1 MAVILTMNCAGQ
13 LSILNKGVTPTN
25 KISIDSN
32 GFFVNDK
39 EDTLCFPI
47 SVIRK
52 VLIAAEQKKL
62 LEQQVTILNDRIANY
77 QIIISNLN
85 EKDSITVAAYEKE
98 IALFK
103 DEKAIYQDQIK
114 SYDKLLKRQ
123 KRKTFFTA
131 AGGIL
136 ATGLSLYLY
145 LQK

>member
-1 MAVILTMNCAGQ
+1 MLAAG
-13 LSILNKGVTPTN
+13 
-25 KISIDSN
+25 
-32 GFFVNDK
+32 
-39 EDTLCFPI
+39 
-47 SVIRK
+47 
-52 VLIAAEQKKL
+52 EQKKV

-114 SYDKLLKRQ
+114 GYDKLLKRQ

-131 AGGIL
+131 AAGIVT
-136 ATGLSLYLY
+136 TGIGLYLY